1 MTDSSKVALL
11 GLDRAELTSLVESLG
26 EPAYRGQQLRD
37 AIYRQRVEAVE
48 EISTLS
54 QSLRGKLTEKGVSV
68 GLPRIAQRFVSQD
81 GTVRYLVALA
91 DGQSVETVWMPEG
104 DGGEA
109 GDGSEAGELAER
121 FAESDSSG
129 TSGAR
134 APIEKQEPIEALKRC
149 ATQKLTD
156 QTPDRKQEQEPG
168 WRQEQKPERGRE
180 EKQKSGCGQ
189 EQIRDRG
196 QQDSDRGQQHDSDQR
211 QGQRY
216 GSDQRQSQRRVQG
229 QNQGRSTICISSQVG
244 CAVDCQ
250 FCLTALLGVKRNLSS
265 GEIVGQVCAVLKD
278 QQVSP
283 PEDRINLVFMGM
295 GEPFLNYEN
304 FVKAARLLVEEVGI
318 AERRMTVS
326 TAGIVPRI
334 HDFGAEKIRPKL
346 AISLNASN
354 DALRTRLMPLN
365 KKWNLEMLMAAAKE
379 YPLRTREWI
388 TFEYVL
394 LGGVNDGPENA
405 REVVELLRGMRCK
418 VNLIALNP
426 GPGIEFATPDR
437 ERVVEFQKIL
447 RESGVPAYVRRP
459 RGRDIYAACGQL
471 KRTVEIA
478 TAPAQ

>member
-1 MTDSSKVALL
+1 
-11 GLDRAELTSLVESLG
+11 
-26 EPAYRGQQLRD
+26 
-37 AIYRQRVEAVE
+37 
-48 EISTLS
+48 
-54 QSLRGKLTEKGVSV
+54 
-68 GLPRIAQRFVSQD
+68 
-81 GTVRYLVALA
+81 
-91 DGQSVETVWMPEG
+91 
-104 DGGEA
+104 
-109 GDGSEAGELAER
+109 
-121 FAESDSSG
+121 
-129 TSGAR
+129 
-134 APIEKQEPIEALKRC
+134 
-149 ATQKLTD
+149 
-156 QTPDRKQEQEPG
+156 
-168 WRQEQKPERGRE
+168 
-180 EKQKSGCGQ
+180 
-189 EQIRDRG
+189 
-196 QQDSDRGQQHDSDQR
+196 
-211 QGQRY
+211 
-216 GSDQRQSQRRVQG
+216 
-229 QNQGRSTICISSQVG
+229 
-244 CAVDCQ
+244 VDCQ
-250 FCLTALLGVKRNLSS
+250 FCLTALLGVKRNLTA

-295 GEPFLNYEN
+295 GEPFLNYDN

-334 HDFGAEKIRPKL
+334 HDLGGEKIRPKL

-365 KKWNLEMLMAAAKE
+365 KKWNLEMLMAAAKA

-426 GPGIEFATPDR
+426 GPGIEFTIPDA
-437 ERVVEFQKIL
+437 ERVAEFQKIL
-447 RESGVPAYVRRP
+447 RESGVPAFVRRP

-478 TAPAQ
+478 TAPAP